1 MKIPPPKPAQVIRY
15 SYLWGNE
22 HDDGKEEGR
31 KDRPAAIVMTL
42 QSEGGDLQV
51 AVVPITHS
59 APESATDA
67 MELPQGIKRQ
77 LGLDDERSWVVL
89 TEINVFVW
97 PGPDLRPTGEG
108 AEETVLYGYL
118 PANVFRDIRDRLV
131 ANIKVG
137 KTRQVKRTT

>member
-15 SYLWGNE
+15 SYLWADE

-42 QSEGGDLQV
+42 QSEGDDLQV
-51 AVVPITHS
+51 VVVPVTHS
-59 APESATDA
+59 APDDATDA
-67 MELPQGIKRQ
+67 MELAPAVKRQ

-89 TEINVFVW
+89 TEINVFIW

-131 ANIKVG
+131 ANIKAG